1 MRFVLAIVCFV
12 LAAVSMGL
20 GIAERTVLAGPDTA
34 TATTTSPITTP
45 VVVIEG
51 SALTAFPHTQTVT
64 LTAGSTLFAAYGRTK
79 DVVAWVGDASYT
91 SLSYDSTTGT
101 LVSHVHRGTES
112 SVPSPAGSDLW
123 LGQFTGDAAR
133 TIRMTA
139 APDVSILAVTDGTA
153 PAPSKVS
160 ISWPLDNSTPWSA
173 PLIGGGAVLLLVG
186 FILLL
191 WAFIHMRRAR
201 GPRRSQPKMP
211 KLPRR
216 PRYRPTRPRAVTSSK
231 GRRSISRMVAV
242 VPLGVVT
249 ALVLVGC
256 TPSVPVAA
264 PSPTPTSTGPAAP
277 VMPATAVTPGQL
289 TRIVQ
294 EVTATVAKSDTTLN
308 AATAATRLAG
318 PALDERATNYAARKK
333 DKKVTPIAAFASG
346 KIELALPQQS
356 DTWPRTVLAVVGDT
370 NTQLA
375 PMAYTLIQDSPRANY
390 KVNYAIRL
398 LPKAVLPEVAP
409 ANVGAPRISPDIKL
423 LLMQPQA
430 LALAYGDI
438 LQRDTA
444 ATSYSQFEVAGDTF
458 RTQVGLAFKNAEKKK
473 LPKTAKLTF
482 TNANGTGQIVALATN
497 NNGAIVSVDLAETE
511 TVTPVKKGAQ
521 VSVTGAVKAILG
533 KATSTKGIVAT
544 YGDQLLFYV
553 PSALKGGKIVLLGFS
568 QGLINAAEYKKK

>member
-1 MRFVLAIVCFV
+1 
-12 LAAVSMGL
+12 
-20 GIAERTVLAGPDTA
+20 
-34 TATTTSPITTP
+34 
-45 VVVIEG
+45 
-51 SALTAFPHTQTVT
+51 
-64 LTAGSTLFAAYGRTK
+64 
-79 DVVAWVGDASYT
+79 
-91 SLSYDSTTGT
+91 
-101 LVSHVHRGTES
+101 
-112 SVPSPAGSDLW
+112 
-123 LGQFTGDAAR
+123 
-133 TIRMTA
+133 
-139 APDVSILAVTDGTA
+139 
-153 PAPSKVS
+153 
-160 ISWPLDNSTPWSA
+160 
-173 PLIGGGAVLLLVG
+173 
-186 FILLL
+186 
-191 WAFIHMRRAR
+191 
-201 GPRRSQPKMP
+201 
-211 KLPRR
+211 
-216 PRYRPTRPRAVTSSK
+216 
-231 GRRSISRMVAV
+231 
-242 VPLGVVT
+242 
-249 ALVLVGC
+249 
-256 TPSVPVAA
+256 
-264 PSPTPTSTGPAAP
+264 
-277 VMPATAVTPGQL
+277 MPATAVTPGQL